1 MQISH
6 PGDIIENK
14 YLKSPVRLQK
24 EIVNYSTKNYT
35 MKPILF
41 VFAMTCMAV
50 TCYSQTT
57 VKQYTIEQ
65 FYKTIAFGGGNFNK
79 AENKIIVHDNSSGI
93 FNVHEIDLATKEKK
107 QLTNSEKE
115 SYFAIDYI
123 PGTSDFLYSADKG
136 GNENT
141 HIYLQKADGS
151 VTDLTPGVK
160 EKADFF
166 TWNHAKT
173 AFYYTSNVRDSR
185 FFDLYKMSPIDWK
198 PVLLYQNEKGFDVAS
213 ISPDENWLVL
223 TKSITSDK
231 NEMYLLN
238 RKTNE
243 LKKLSAETEATYSPQ
258 SFELDNSAF
267 YYTTNEGN
275 EFTYLAKY
283 EIATGK
289 QQKVFSDKWDVM
301 YMYTSENG
309 KYRVIGVNE
318 DGRNKILMYD
328 HKSGKQLAFPTIKD
342 GYVQGVSISPTEKNM
357 IVYVISDRS
366 PVNLYSFNFASKK
379 LDKLTNSLNP
389 EIDPNDLVDAEVVR
403 FKSFD
408 ELQIP
413 AIFYKPKNATA
424 GNTVPALV
432 WVHGGPGGQST
443 AGYSQSIQYFVNH
456 GYAIL
461 AVNNRGSSGYG
472 KTYYKMDNRNHG
484 DKDLKDC
491 VWGKKWLAQQTYIN
505 PARIGI
511 YGGSYGGFMSLAGI
525 IQYPDEFKV
534 GVDLFGV
541 TNWLRT
547 LQSIPPYWESYRK
560 ALYDEMGDPATDS
573 VRLRSISPLFNTDK
587 IKTPLLVLQ
596 GSNDPRVLQ
605 VESDEI
611 VAGAKKNGTP
621 VEYVLFP
628 DEGHGFRKKE
638 NQMKAARVT
647 LLFLNKYL
655 IGNGDSAEAKKS
667 F

>member
-1 MQISH
+1 
-6 PGDIIENK
+6 
-14 YLKSPVRLQK
+14 
-24 EIVNYSTKNYT
+24 
-35 MKPILF
+35 MKPVLTAF
-41 VFAMTCMAV
+41 VLIFFAV
-50 TCYSQTT
+50 GSYSQTA

-79 AENKIIVHDNSSGI
+79 AENKILVTDNSTNI
-93 FNVHEIDLATKEKK
+93 FNVYEIDLATKEKK
-107 QLTNSEKE
+107 PLTSSEKE
-115 SYFAIDYI
+115 SYFSIDYI
-123 PGTSDFLYSADKG
+123 PGSNDFLYSADKG
-136 GNENT
+136 GNENS
-141 HIYLQKADGS
+141 HIYMQKADGT
-151 VTDLTPGVK
+151 VTDLTPGTK
-160 EKADFF
+160 EKASFVGWD
-166 TWNHAKT
+166 HPKT
-173 AFYYTSNVRDSR
+173 AFYYTSNLRDAR
-185 FFDLYKMSPIDWK
+185 FFDLYKMSISDWK
-198 PVLLYQNEKGFDVAS
+198 PSLLYQNEKGLDVAS

-223 TKSITSDK
+223 TQTITTDK

-243 LKKLSAETEATYSPQ
+243 LKKLSAETESTYSPQ

-267 YYTTNEGN
+267 YYATNNGS
-275 EFTYLAKY
+275 EFDYLIKY
-283 EIATGK
+283 DIASGK
-289 QQKVFSDKWDVM
+289 QQKIFSDKWDVR
-301 YMYTSENG
+301 YMYISENG

-318 DGRNKILMYD
+318 DGRNKTLLFD
-328 HKSGKQLAFPTIKD
+328 HKTGKKLPFPALKE
-342 GYVQGVSISPTEKNM
+342 GYVQSVIISPTEKNM
-357 IVYVISDRS
+357 VLQVGGDRS
-366 PVNLYSFNFASKK
+366 PLNLYSYNFANLK
-379 LDKLTNSLNP
+379 LDKLTTSLNP
-389 EIDPNDLVDAEVVR
+389 EIDPNDLVDAQVIR

-408 ELQIP
+408 GLEIP
-413 AIFYKPKNATA
+413 AIFYKPKIASP
-424 GNTVPALV
+424 GHKVPALV
-432 WVHGGPGGQST
+432 WVHGGPGGQSV

-456 GYAIL
+456 GYAIF

-472 KTYYKMDNRNHG
+472 KSFYKMDNRNHG

-491 VWGKKWLAQQTYIN
+491 VWGKKWLAQQSYID
-505 PARIGI
+505 PTSIGI

-525 IQYPDEFKV
+525 IQYPTEFKV

-547 LQSIPPYWESYRK
+547 LQSVPAYWESFRK
-560 ALYDEMGDPATDS
+560 ALYEEIGDPVTDS

-638 NQMKAARVT
+638 NQIKAARVT
-647 LLFLNKYL
+647 LEFCEKYL
-655 IGNGDSAEAKKS
+655 GSGNNPANDKKS

>member
-1 MQISH
+1 
-6 PGDIIENK
+6 
-14 YLKSPVRLQK
+14 
-24 EIVNYSTKNYT
+24 
-35 MKPILF
+35 MKPLLLTVSALF
-41 VFAMTCMAV
+41 GLLAYTHA
-50 TCYSQTT
+50 QKP

-65 FYKTIAFGGGNFNK
+65 FYKTVAFGGGDFNK
-79 AENKIIVHDNSSGI
+79 EENKILVHDNSTGI
-93 FNVHEIDLATKEKK
+93 FNVYEIDLATKEKK
-107 QLTNSEKE
+107 QLTSSVKE

-123 PGTSDFLYSADKG
+123 PGTSNFMYSADKG
-136 GNENT
+136 GNENS
-141 HIYLQKADGS
+141 HIYLQKADGT
-151 VTDLTPGVK
+151 VTDLTPGEK
-160 EKADFF
+160 EKSSFF
-166 TWNHAKT
+166 GWNRPKT
-173 AFYYTSNVRDSR
+173 ALYYTSNIRDPK
-185 FFDLYKMSPIDWK
+185 FFDVYKMSTSDWK
-198 PVLLYQNEKGFDVAS
+198 PSLLYQNEKGLDVNS
-213 ISPDENWLVL
+213 ISPDENWFLL
-223 TKSITSDK
+223 TKSITTDK

-243 LKKLSAETEATYSPQ
+243 LKKLSGETEATYSPQ
-258 SFELDNSAF
+258 GFELDNSAF
-267 YYTTNEGN
+267 YYTTNDGS
-275 EFTYLAKY
+275 EFSYVVKY
-283 EIATGK
+283 DIASGK
-289 QQKVFSDKWDVM
+289 QQKIFTDKWDVS

-309 KYRVIGVNE
+309 KYRVIGVNA
-318 DGRNKILMYD
+318 DGRNKVLLFD
-328 HKSGKQLAFPTIKD
+328 HKTGKPLSLPKLMD
-342 GYVQGVSISPTEKNM
+342 GYVQGVNISPTEKNM
-357 IVYVISDRS
+357 IVNVISDRS
-366 PVNLYSFNFASKK
+366 PVNLYSFNFATQKF
-379 LDKLTNSLNP
+379 DKLTSSLNP
-389 EIDPNDLVDAEVVR
+389 EIDPTDLVDAEVVR

-408 ELQIP
+408 GLQIP
-413 AIFYKPKNATA
+413 AIFYKPKNAAT
-424 GNTVPALV
+424 GSKVPALV
-432 WVHGGPGGQST
+432 WVHGGPGGQSV

-472 KTYYKMDNRNHG
+472 KSFYKMDNRNHG

-491 VWGKKWLAQQTYIN
+491 VWGKKWLAQQSYID
-505 PARIGI
+505 PAKIGI

-525 IQYPDEFKV
+525 IQYPNEFKV

-547 LQSIPPYWESYRK
+547 LQSIPAYWESFRK

-638 NQMKAARVT
+638 NQMKAAKVT
-647 LLFLNKYL
+647 LEFLDKHLQN
-655 IGNGDSAEAKKS
+655 
-667 F
+667 

>member
-1 MQISH
+1 VKKL
-6 PGDIIENK
+6 PKRPNK
-14 YLKSPVRLQK
+14 ALVDRKY
-24 EIVNYSTKNYT
+24 VNYAIKTLI
-35 MKPILF
+35 MKPILST
-41 VFAMTCMAV
+41 VFALVFFTLNS
-50 TCYSQTT
+50 YPQTA

-65 FYKTIAFGGGNFNK
+65 FYKTVAFGGGDFNK
-79 AENKIIVHDNSSGI
+79 QEDKILVHDNSSGI
-93 FNVHEIDLATKEKK
+93 FNVYEIDLATKEKK
-107 QLTNSEKE
+107 QLTQSVKE
-115 SYFAIDYI
+115 SYFEIGYV
-123 PGTSDFLYSADKG
+123 PGTNDFLYSADKG
-136 GNENT
+136 GNENN
-141 HIYLQKADGS
+141 HIYMQKADGA
-151 VTDLTPGVK
+151 VTDLTPGEN
-160 EKADFF
+160 EKAGFF
-166 TWNHAKT
+166 GWNRQRT
-173 AFYYTSNVRDSR
+173 AFYYTSNLRDPK
-185 FFDLYKMSPIDWK
+185 FFDVYKMNISDWK
-198 PVLLYQNEKGFDVAS
+198 PSLLYQNEKGLDVAS
-213 ISPDENWLVL
+213 ISPDENWLAL
-223 TKSITSDK
+223 TKSITTDK
-231 NEMYLLN
+231 NEMYLLD
-238 RKTNE
+238 RKTNDV
-243 LKKLSAETEATYSPQ
+243 KKLSGETEATYGPQ

-267 YYTTNEGN
+267 YYTTNEGS
-275 EFTYLAKY
+275 EYTYVAKF
-283 EIATGK
+283 EIASGR

-301 YMYTSENG
+301 YMGISQNG

-318 DGRNKILMYD
+318 DGRNKILLYD
-328 HKSGKQLAFPTIKD
+328 HKTGKPLPFPKIKE
-342 GYVQGVSISPTEKNM
+342 GYVQGVGISPSEKNM

-366 PVNLYSFNFASKK
+366 PINLYSFNFASQK

-389 EIDPNDLVDAEVVR
+389 EINPNDLVDAEVVR

-408 ELQIP
+408 GLQIP
-413 AIFYKPKNATA
+413 AIFYKPKNAAA
-424 GNTVPALV
+424 GNKAPALV

-472 KTYYKMDNRNHG
+472 KSFYKMDNRNHG

-491 VWGKKWLAQQTYIN
+491 VGGKKWLAQQAYID
-505 PARIGI
+505 PAKIGI

-547 LQSIPPYWESYRK
+547 LQSIPSYWESFRK
-560 ALYDEMGDPATDS
+560 ALYEEMGDPVTDS
-573 VRLRSISPLFNTDK
+573 VRLHSISPLYNTDK

-638 NQMKAARVT
+638 NQMKAAKIT
-647 LLFLNKYL
+647 LEFLDKYL
-655 IGNGDSAEAKKS
+655 GGSAYSAAGK
-667 F
+667 

>member
-1 MQISH
+1 
-6 PGDIIENK
+6 
-14 YLKSPVRLQK
+14 
-24 EIVNYSTKNYT
+24 
-35 MKPILF
+35 MKPFLSTAVIILTF
-41 VFAMTCMAV
+41 GYACHA
-50 TCYSQTT
+50 QKA

-65 FYKTIAFGGGNFNK
+65 FYKTVAFGGGDFNK
-79 AENKIIVHDNSSGI
+79 EENKILVHDNSTGI
-93 FNVHEIDLATKEKK
+93 FNVYEIDLATKEKK
-107 QLTNSEKE
+107 QLTSSVKE

-123 PGTSDFLYSADKG
+123 PGTNDFMYSADKG
-136 GNENT
+136 GNENS
-141 HIYLQKADGS
+141 HIYLQKDDGT
-151 VTDLTPGVK
+151 VTDLTPGEK
-160 EKADFF
+160 EKSSFF
-166 TWNHAKT
+166 GWNRPKT
-173 AFYYTSNVRDSR
+173 ACYYTSNIRDPK
-185 FFDLYKMSPIDWK
+185 FFDVYKMSTSDWK
-198 PVLLYQNEKGFDVAS
+198 PNLLYQNEKGLDVNS
-213 ISPDENWLVL
+213 ISPDENWLLL
-223 TKSITSDK
+223 TKNITTDK

-243 LKKLSAETEATYSPQ
+243 LKKLSGETEATYSPQ
-258 SFELDNSAF
+258 GFELDNSAF
-267 YYTTNEGN
+267 YYTTNDGS
-275 EFTYLAKY
+275 EFSYVVKY
-283 EIATGK
+283 EIASGK
-289 QQKVFSDKWDVM
+289 QQKIFTDKWDVS

-309 KYRVIGVNE
+309 KYRVIGVNA
-318 DGRNKILMYD
+318 DGRNKVLLFD
-328 HKSGKQLAFPTIKD
+328 HKTGKPLAFPKLQD
-342 GYVQGVSISPTEKNM
+342 GYVQGVSFSPTEKNM
-357 IVYVISDRS
+357 IVNVISDRS
-366 PVNLYSFNFASKK
+366 PVNLYSFNFATQKF
-379 LDKLTNSLNP
+379 DKLTNSLNP

-408 ELQIP
+408 GLQIP
-413 AIFYKPKNATA
+413 AIFYKPKNAAA
-424 GNTVPALV
+424 GNKVPALV
-432 WVHGGPGGQST
+432 WVHGGPGGQSV

-472 KTYYKMDNRNHG
+472 KSFYKMDNRNHG

-491 VWGKKWLAQQTYIN
+491 VWGKKWLAQQSYID
-505 PARIGI
+505 PAKIGI

-525 IQYPDEFKV
+525 IQYPNEFKI

-547 LQSIPPYWESYRK
+547 LQSIPPYWESFRK

-638 NQMKAARVT
+638 NQMKAAKVT
-647 LLFLNKYL
+647 LEFLDKHLN
-655 IGNGDSAEAKKS
+655 NP
-667 F
+667 

>member
-1 MQISH
+1 MGLLSIT
-6 PGDIIENK
+6 
-14 YLKSPVRLQK
+14 YAQK
-24 EIVNYSTKNYT
+24 
-35 MKPILF
+35 
-41 VFAMTCMAV
+41 A
-50 TCYSQTT
+50 
-57 VKQYTIEQ
+57 VKQYAIEQ
-65 FYKTIAFGGGNFNK
+65 FYKTVAFGGGDYNK
-79 AENKIIVHDNSSGI
+79 QENKILLHDNSTGI
-93 FNVHEIDLATKEKK
+93 FNVYEIDLATKEKK
-107 QLTNSEKE
+107 PLTSSAKE

-123 PGTSDFLYSADKG
+123 PGSNNFMYSADKG
-136 GNENT
+136 GNENS
-141 HIYLQKADGS
+141 HIYLQNANGS
-151 VTDLTPGVK
+151 VTDLTPGEK
-160 EKADFF
+160 EKASFVG
-166 TWNHAKT
+166 WNRART
-173 AFYYTSNVRDSR
+173 AFYYSSNLRDPK
-185 FFDLYKMSPIDWK
+185 FFDIYKMELSSWK
-198 PVLLYQNEKGFDVAS
+198 PSLLYQNETGMDVSS
-213 ISPDENWLVL
+213 ISPDENWLLL

-238 RKTNE
+238 RKTND
-243 LKKLSAETEATYSPQ
+243 LKKISGETEATYGPQ
-258 SFELDNSAF
+258 NFELDNSAF
-267 YYTTNEGN
+267 YYVTNDGS
-275 EFTYLAKY
+275 EFTYLVKY
-283 EIATGK
+283 DIASGK
-289 QQKVFSDKWDVM
+289 KQKIFTDKWDVS

-309 KYRVIGVNE
+309 KYRVIGVNA
-318 DGRNKILMYD
+318 DGRNKVLLFD
-328 HKSGKQLAFPTIKD
+328 HKTGKPLPFPKLME

-366 PVNLYSFNFASKK
+366 PVNLYSFNFASQKF
-379 LDKLTNSLNP
+379 DKLTNSLNP
-389 EIDPNDLVDAEVVR
+389 EIDAADLVDAEVVR

-413 AIFYKPKNATA
+413 AIFYKPKNAASGTK
-424 GNTVPALV
+424 VPALV
-432 WVHGGPGGQST
+432 WVHGGPGGQSV
-443 AGYSQSIQYFVNH
+443 AGYSQAIQYFVNH

-472 KTYYKMDNRNHG
+472 KSFYKMDNRNHG

-491 VWGKKWLAQQTYIN
+491 VWGKKWLAQQSYID
-505 PARIGI
+505 PAKIGI

-525 IQYPDEFKV
+525 IQYPNEFKV

-547 LQSIPPYWESYRK
+547 LQSIPSYWESFRK

-573 VRLRSISPLFNTDK
+573 IRLRSISPLFNTDK

-638 NQMKAARVT
+638 NQMKAAKVT
-647 LLFLNKYL
+647 LEFLDKYL
-655 IGNGDSAEAKKS
+655 Q
-667 F
+667 